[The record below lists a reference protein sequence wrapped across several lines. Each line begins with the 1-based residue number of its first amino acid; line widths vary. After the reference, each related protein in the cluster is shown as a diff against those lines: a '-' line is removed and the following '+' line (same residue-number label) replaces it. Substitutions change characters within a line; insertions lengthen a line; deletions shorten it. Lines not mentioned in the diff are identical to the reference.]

1 MNRYILEE
9 FHNDPAL
16 RRRLFGEARRDR
28 ARAVHAG
35 WTWLIRHLT
44 PRTPLRPGRW
54 IERLG

>member
-16 RRRLFGEARRDR
+16 RRRLFAEARRDR
-28 ARAVHAG
+28 ARAVQAG
-35 WTWLIRHLT
+35 LVWLIRHLT
-44 PRTPLRPGRW
+44 PRFHVRPGRW